1 MSFPHGNWINRVF
14 LFIAYHWFSMMPLQR
29 ESKAVSRILRQLY
42 WKDPEGWVRMVYD
55 VNFIFR
61 PFKRRHTLHDST
73 LKVQRLWIN
82 EQLNHRIPNS
92 TGVTNNATNTPW
104 QLWRWT
110 GHGKG
115 PVSGRRVAIKGAL
128 ADFSGVRAPREPAW
142 CWGVQLSCGQ
152 ITAHIIY
159 VSYLPV

>member
-1 MSFPHGNWINRVF
+1 MSFPSGNWINRVF
-14 LFIAYHWFSMMPLQR
+14 YSLLTIDFPWCHQK
-29 ESKAVSRILRQLY
+29 SKAVSHILRQLI
-42 WKDPEGWVRMVYD
+42 PEGSGRLGSHGYD

-110 GHGKG
+110 TMAKGLFQVEEWLSKEHLLTSAACGHH
-115 PVSGRRVAIKGAL
+115 VSPPGAGEFNYRVDKL
-128 ADFSGVRAPREPAW
+128 
-142 CWGVQLSCGQ
+142 L
-152 ITAHIIY
+152 HI
-159 VSYLPV
+159 